1 MIRKVFH
8 VPRLLRALLF
18 AVSLM
23 LPLAGHAAIALADAP
38 LFSTVSVPGNLA
50 LALSVEYPTAIS
62 PAYPGTTDYAST
74 STYYGYFD
82 PAKCYLYKYNSTTP
96 AESYFTPYSTA
107 SSHTCTTSA
116 TVPLWSGNYLNWS
129 SMMSLD
135 GFRWVLTGGTRG
147 TGSSDDTAT
156 TTILEKTYVSSQGTH
171 STNTPEKT
179 LSSTYSAGATPFNWS
194 TGVKTRN
201 WGGGIAMWVT
211 GSGTLSSD
219 STPGSTDYN
228 AQYALTSS
236 SSSSS
241 ACNGR
246 NCTSSSSSSSAGASA
261 STIYKLYIR
270 VKVCDSTV
278 GLESNCVAYGSNYKP
293 EGLLQSYSSKLRYAA
308 LGYIN
313 TWTTSKDG
321 GALRAP
327 MKFVGPEQPVP
338 GSTAITNTAAE
349 WSASTGVMVQ
359 NPDSSAASTTATAA
373 GVTIANSGVLN
384 YLNKFGKVI
393 STKGYKKY
401 DPVSELYYAATRYF
415 RNLGN
420 VSAYSAW
427 TTSDGDSN
435 DSIATRL
442 DGFPVITTWSD
453 PIAYTCQKNFILGI
467 GDVNANYDGD
477 LNGTSLAQGGT
488 IPSDDTT
495 VNVTIATNM
504 VGQLEGLGTLGT
516 KKNSS
521 TGGSSL
527 SSYGG
532 NATNYIAGLA
542 YDAHVKDIRSDLTG
556 TQTIN
561 TYWMD
566 VVEYQYFIPK
576 NQYWLAA
583 KYGGFEVPDSFEPYA
598 TSNGTS
604 TLESSTWYTN
614 GEIITNTK
622 DSSKTASR
630 PDNYFTGNNPA
641 VMRSGLTTAFAKIAS
656 EAAAATATA
665 LSSPSPLQ
673 TTSGNANYVA
683 TYDPSNWTGTL
694 KGQTASYDSSGN
706 PTYTDVWS
714 AHSLLN
720 ARAYTTRQ
728 VVTYCGSRG
737 VVFNT
742 SMSCTASLAAVDGI
756 STQSAANY
764 ISYLRGDRT
773 QEVANGGLYRTRTSL
788 LGDIVNAKVVA
799 VAAPDGTLTDLYNDG
814 YSAFKRSYASRS
826 TVVYVGSNDG
836 MMHAFDGS
844 VTASTGGKELFAYI
858 PGLIYSD
865 TDATTGG
872 GLSSLGNPGF
882 THRYLV
888 DGSPNVF
895 DIDFAKAGT
904 PSASTTD
911 WHSMLIGGL
920 GKGGKGYYAIDVTDP
935 SSWTSESTIAS
946 KVLWEFSNTHMG
958 YSYGDA
964 LVVKTAK
971 YGWVVVLTS
980 GYNNDDGKG
989 YFFFVNPK
997 TGVLLETVATSEGST
1012 SSPLNMA
1019 HASAFVP
1026 NYKDGTADAIYAG
1039 DLQGNVWRLD
1049 LTSTSGSYA
1058 SPTKFAILKSSDGTV
1073 QPVTTRPLVE
1083 IEPDSAKR
1091 YVLIGTGRLL
1101 ADSDISSSQVQ
1112 SFYAIIDGTKTSGAF
1127 YGGTTSLP
1135 DGVSLPVTRSVLQE
1149 NSNLVDGI
1157 GSNPA
1162 KTMGWYFDL
1171 PVSSNVAER
1180 VNVNPTYNSGIVA
1193 WAGNLPNGEV
1203 CSPAG
1208 TSNVYAVSIGLG
1220 TSVLTDSSGTAVASL
1235 AQSSVVTEIAFVNV
1249 NGKVRLLA
1257 GTSSGSVVNIPGTF
1271 STSTSLKRMNWRMV
1285 PTVD

>member
-1 MIRKVFH
+1 MNLLNRFH
-8 VPRLLRALLF
+8 RPLGALLS
-18 AVSLM
+18 AAALASL
-23 LPLAGHAAIALADAP
+23 PTHAANIDLADAP
-38 LFSTVSVPGNLA
+38 LFSSVSVPGNLA

-62 PAYPGTTDYAST
+62 PAYPGTTDYVAS

-96 AESYFTPYSTA
+96 AESYFTPYSMASTHTCSSTA
-107 SSHTCTTSA
+107 S
-116 TVPLWSGNYLNWS
+116 VPLWSGNYLNWS

-147 TGSSDDTAT
+147 TASNDDTT
-156 TTILEKTYVSSQGTH
+156 TSTILEKTYVSSQGTH
-171 STNTPEKT
+171 TTNTPEKT
-179 LSSTYSAGATPFNWS
+179 LSSTYAAGATPFNWS

-219 STPGSTDYN
+219 STPASTDYN

-241 ACNGR
+241 TCSGR

-278 GLESNCVAYGSNYKP
+278 GVESNCVAYGSNYKP

-349 WSASTGVMVQ
+349 WSSSTGVMLQ

-384 YLNKFGKVI
+384 YLNKFGKVVT
-393 STKGYKKY
+393 TKGYKKY

-420 VSAYSAW
+420 VSAYSSWA
-427 TTSDGDSN
+427 TSDGDSN

-453 PIAYTCQKNFILGI
+453 PIAYSCQKNFILGI

-477 LNGTSLAQGGT
+477 LYGTSLAQGGT

-495 VNVTIATNM
+495 VNVTTATNM
-504 VGQLEGLGTLGT
+504 VGQLEGLGALGT

-527 SSYGG
+527 NSYGG

-583 KYGGFEVPDSFEPYA
+583 KYGGFEVPDGFEPYA

-604 TLESSTWYTN
+604 TLASSSWYTN
-614 GEIITNTK
+614 AETITNTK

-630 PDNYFTGNNPA
+630 PDNYFTGNNPEA
-641 VMRSGLTTAFAKIAS
+641 MRSGLTTAFAKISS

-665 LSSPSPLQ
+665 LASPSPRQ

-683 TYDPSNWTGTL
+683 SYDPSTWTGSL
-694 KGQTASYDSSGN
+694 KGQTASYDSSGS

-714 AHSLLN
+714 AAGLISSLGQAN
-720 ARAYTTRQ
+720 RKI
-728 VVTYCGSRG
+728 VTWCGSGAVPFQTSLSCSGSFNYVTG
-737 VVFNT
+737 V
-742 SMSCTASLAAVDGI
+742 SS
-756 STQSAANY
+756 QSASDY
-764 ISYLRGDRT
+764 ILYLRGDRSK
-773 QEVANGGLYRTRTSL
+773 EIANGGKYRTRTSL
-788 LGDIVNAKVVA
+788 LGDIVGSKVTA
-799 VAAPDGTLTDLYNDG
+799 VAGPDAELTDLYNPG
-814 YSAFKRSYASRS
+814 YSSFRRTYASRK
-826 TVVYVGSNDG
+826 TVVYVGANDG
-836 MMHAFDGS
+836 MLHAFDGS
-844 VTASTGGKELFAYI
+844 VTASTGGAELFAYI
-858 PGLIYSD
+858 PSLVYSD
-865 TDATTGG
+865 SSLDTADG
-872 GLSSLGNPGF
+872 GLSSLGSPSF
-882 THRYLV
+882 SHHYLV
-888 DGSPNVF
+888 DATPNVF
-895 DIDFAKAGT
+895 DVDFYKT
-904 PSASTTD
+904 PSPTATSND
-911 WHSMLIGGL
+911 WHSLLIGGL

-935 SSWTSESTIAS
+935 SAWTSESAVAG
-946 KVLWEFSNTHMG
+946 KVLWEFTDSRMG

-964 LVVKTAK
+964 QVVKTAK

-980 GYNNDDGKG
+980 GYNNSDGKG
-989 YFFFVNPK
+989 YFFFVHPR
-997 TGVLLETVATSEGST
+997 TGALLETVELKDASN
-1012 SSPLNMA
+1012 LA

-1026 NYKDGTADAIYAG
+1026 NYKDGTADTLYAG

-1049 LTSTSGSYA
+1049 LTPTSGSYA
-1058 SPTKFAILKSSDGTV
+1058 TPTRIAILKDAAGTV
-1073 QPVTTRPLVE
+1073 QPVTTKPLIE
-1083 IEPDSAKR
+1083 IEPDSLKR

-1101 ADSDISSSQVQ
+1101 ADSDIASIQIQ
-1112 SFYAIIDGTKTSGAF
+1112 SFYALIDGMSTSGAF
-1127 YGGTTSLP
+1127 YGGSTSLP
-1135 DGVSLPVTRSVLQE
+1135 DGVSFPITRAVLEE
-1149 NSNLVDGI
+1149 NSNLLSGI

-1162 KTMGWYFDL
+1162 KVMGWYFDL
-1171 PVSSNVAER
+1171 SAASSGVAER
-1180 VNVNPTYNSGIVA
+1180 INVTPTANNGVVA
-1193 WAGNLPNGEV
+1193 FAANLPNGEV

-1208 TSNVYAVSIGLG
+1208 TSRAFAVSLSTGQSLL
-1220 TSVLTDSSGTAVASL
+1220 SDSSGKSVASL
-1235 AQSSVVTEIAFVNV
+1235 SLSSVTTEIGFVNIA
-1249 NGKVRLLA
+1249 GKTRLLA
-1257 GTSSGSVVNIPGTF
+1257 GTSAGTVVNLPGSFSSSGSV
-1271 STSTSLKRMNWRMV
+1271 KRLNWRVV
-1285 PTVD
+1285 PTAD